1 MTKIIALLNQKG
13 GVGKTTTTYNI
24 ASVLANEGNKVL
36 MIDSDSQAS
45 LTLMMGID
53 PLSTEDNLAAIY
65 DGIDINSCIALSSI
79 ENLDYIPSSLSLAKV
94 ETKLM
99 SVMLGREFKL
109 KKALDQLKQN
119 YDYILI
125 DCPPTL
131 GLLTINALI
140 ASDAVIAPCETT
152 SLSIYAL
159 DDLIETIENIKEV
172 NSKLIF
178 LGVIAMKFVQNSNS
192 HKKSLQELQE
202 RFTLLG
208 TIKNSVSAQAGID
221 EGLPC
226 VIAAPKSSVSIAY
239 QEIITKIKEEI

>member
-1 MTKIIALLNQKG
+1 MSHVLAILNQKG

-24 ASVLANEGNKVL
+24 ASILANEGNKVL

-172 NSKLIF
+172 NSKLEF

-202 RFTLLG
+202 RFNLLG
-208 TIKNSVSAQAGID
+208 IIKNSVSARAGID
-221 EGLPC
+221 EGFPC
-226 VIAAPKSSVSIAY
+226 VVSAPKSSVSIAY
-239 QEIITKIKEEI
+239 QEIVSKIKEEI

>member
-1 MTKIIALLNQKG
+1 MTKIIAVLNQKG

-53 PLSTEDNLAAIY
+53 PLSTDDNLAAIF
-65 DGIDINSCIALSSI
+65 DGVDINKCLSSSPI
-79 ENLDYIPSSLSLAKV
+79 DNLDYIPSSLSLAKV

-109 KKALDQLKQN
+109 KKALEQLKKR

-140 ASDAVIAPCETT
+140 ASGTVIAPCETT

-159 DDLIETIENIKEV
+159 DDLIENAI
-172 NSKLIF
+172 
-178 LGVIAMKFVQNSNS
+178 
-192 HKKSLQELQE
+192 
-202 RFTLLG
+202 
-208 TIKNSVSAQAGID
+208 
-221 EGLPC
+221 
-226 VIAAPKSSVSIAY
+226 KSSPFL
-239 QEIITKIKEEI
+239 